1 MQIIDLYTLVQR
13 TTCKVDE
20 VFCFLQAGPPSIKT
34 PMVGVVLA
42 FAPFFWPISEGFGR
56 KVNEKQA

>member
-1 MQIIDLYTLVQR
+1 VQR
-13 TTCKVDE
+13 TTCKVNE

>member
-1 MQIIDLYTLVQR
+1 LQSKR
-13 TTCKVDE
+13 S
-20 VFCFLQAGPPSIKT
+20 FCFLQAGKPSIKT
-34 PMVGVVLA
+34 QMVGVVLA